1 MVVSQNGETIMATAR
16 ETRTRK
22 PNGNAPT
29 GIMSAIA
36 AAQAQHEAEAAGKQ
50 LTLAEKATRFMRECR
65 DSLSET
71 TRTRVSPL
79 VRTLDGSQVRV
90 SGKVPRGR
98 AFCRATA
105 SWSSGVL
112 KKMAIFLDDMDKSTP
127 ETITAI
133 VQTVAGEEVVSHY
146 DLTYDIA
153 PNQEIGTKFHPL
165 SETGVPL
172 ADFEARS
179 FTVRVKAHIDE
190 NGREVIPIV
199 DVGTILA
206 AGRSLRTYAGY
217 RGF

>member
-1 MVVSQNGETIMATAR
+1 
-16 ETRTRK
+16 
-22 PNGNAPT
+22 
-29 GIMSAIA
+29 
-36 AAQAQHEAEAAGKQ
+36 
-50 LTLAEKATRFMRECR
+50 
-65 DSLSET
+65 
-71 TRTRVSPL
+71 
-79 VRTLDGSQVRV
+79 
-90 SGKVPRGR
+90 
-98 AFCRATA
+98 
-105 SWSSGVL
+105 
-112 KKMAIFLDDMDKSTP
+112 MAIFLDDMDKSTP